1 VHYYLPLGV
10 SSEKLSFGVEVSSAL
25 VVLLLLGVSDFFREV
40 FLFRELCISFITF
53 KKKCIS
59 FISALALVIMSHYKE
74 KKRLHQL
81 NSEYKFPRKHSI
93 STRLPPL
100 KIAERK
106 KSWALEIPPG
116 KVSFDQVT
124 TYITWSA
131 VVTPRD
137 GEGSWRPVPG
147 SAGERQKT
155 RDAIAQALSSV
166 CAACT
171 GEMGSCCE

>member
-1 VHYYLPLGV
+1 MNRRKHEQLSSWWHGRTRSVCFIGAIEFYLIPVQRTG
-10 SSEKLSFGVEVSSAL
+10 
-25 VVLLLLGVSDFFREV
+25 
-40 FLFRELCISFITF
+40 TF
-53 KKKCIS
+53 AS
-59 FISALALVIMSHYKE
+59 KE

-124 TYITWSA
+124 TYITWPA
-131 VVTPRD
+131 VVPPRD